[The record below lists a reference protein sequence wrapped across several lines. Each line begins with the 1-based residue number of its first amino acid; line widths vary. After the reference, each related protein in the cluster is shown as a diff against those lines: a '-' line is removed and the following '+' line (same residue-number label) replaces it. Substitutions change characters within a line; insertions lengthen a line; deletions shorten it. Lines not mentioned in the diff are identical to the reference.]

1 MAPQNIAPANSASQK
16 AEGIGKK
23 ETTEDA
29 KKEEAVAK
37 KEAAEDK
44 QKEKKAAAP
53 QVIEDKPDWHW
64 IQDTTT
70 GVWLERGRHHG
81 RFTHKFPSGKVK
93 HSNWD
98 HGREIAW

>member
-1 MAPQNIAPANSASQK
+1 MFGGVGDYLYTEIMAPQNIAPANSASPK

-53 QVIEDKPDWHW
+53 QVVEDKPDWHW

-70 GVWLERGRHHG
+70 GLCDRWQLSLC
-81 RFTHKFPSGKVK
+81 KWSGGTQWV
-93 HSNWD
+93 
-98 HGREIAW
+98 